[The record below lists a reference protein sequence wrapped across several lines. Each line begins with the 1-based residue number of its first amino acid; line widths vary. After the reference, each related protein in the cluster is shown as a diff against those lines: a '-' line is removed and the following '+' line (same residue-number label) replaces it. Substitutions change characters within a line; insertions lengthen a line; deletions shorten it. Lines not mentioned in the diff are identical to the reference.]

1 MPLFQYQ
8 QSRNRGFTLLELLI
22 VMVIVALMVTMV
34 VLSVNLG
41 RGDSALKD
49 SARRLHAIMQLASEE
64 AILFNKSLGVKL
76 EEDEYSFY
84 ELVEREVE
92 EDPDD
97 PDSELIKE
105 KAWEAIDQQGDSKGA
120 FSLTELPDYH
130 EFMIFIEGTEISVK
144 EDTFET
150 FNDDQRKKVKP
161 TLFITPD
168 GEIFPDFDIQ
178 IQHQDSDAFASIKFN
193 EEGELELKLDDGE
206 DF

>member
-64 AILFNKSLGVKL
+64 AILFNKSLGVKF

-144 EDTFET
+144 EDTFGT

-193 EEGELELKLDDGE
+193 KEGELELKLDDGE